1 MKKILIAVTLMMAL
15 ISTAC
20 QLNSLVQNVKP
31 EDSRVN
37 PEIIKASTMLIVVEN
52 IQKTGVILSY
62 EMATLIKVQDE
73 TFLVT
78 HNHWGEMLND
88 KNILELRDTENKM
101 IRPMFA
107 SEFKDLVVYQ
117 DAGTMV
123 LRAPD
128 GVPEA
133 LIPASLYSNTW
144 TVVTKY
150 AVIDAAGNIDP
161 DSETLTDKSR
171 AAIFPEAFKKH
182 ILSLR

>member
-78 HNHWGEMLND
+78 HNHWGEMLGD
-88 KNILELRDTENKM
+88 RC
-101 IRPMFA
+101 
-107 SEFKDLVVYQ
+107 
-117 DAGTMV
+117 
-123 LRAPD
+123 
-128 GVPEA
+128 
-133 LIPASLYSNTW
+133 
-144 TVVTKY
+144 
-150 AVIDAAGNIDP
+150 
-161 DSETLTDKSR
+161 SR
-171 AAIFPEAFKKH
+171 QH
-182 ILSLR
+182 RS